1 MISIYKQKQYR
12 IFILNLSTL
21 YRLTTCHDLNLS
33 RTLLGLGVSW
43 CRTRV
48 MSDTDTTPTL
58 VITLNYAI
66 FTNYLLCRRVGVR
79 VVSVSVFV
87 LHSWCTILNCLYTF
101 SILLLSKQDQSQD
114 LEPIWSYKST
124 TCGGRIPNLWKHS
137 LWVIGKWWLR
147 LTLGSVNKT
156 QTTDHKIHY
165 LIDHKFIIKKRRA
178 SIN

>member
-33 RTLLGLGVSW
+33 RTLLGLGVYR

-48 MSDTDTTPTL
+48 VSDTDTC
-58 VITLNYAI
+58 NY
-66 FTNYLLCRRVGVR
+66 TELCDFYKLF
-79 VVSVSVFV
+79 VVSACRCPVSV

-101 SILLLSKQDQSQD
+101 SILLLSKQNQSQD

-137 LWVIGKWWLR
+137 LWVIRKWWLR
-147 LTLGSVNKT
+147 LTFGSVNKT
-156 QTTDHKIHY
+156 QTIDHKIHY